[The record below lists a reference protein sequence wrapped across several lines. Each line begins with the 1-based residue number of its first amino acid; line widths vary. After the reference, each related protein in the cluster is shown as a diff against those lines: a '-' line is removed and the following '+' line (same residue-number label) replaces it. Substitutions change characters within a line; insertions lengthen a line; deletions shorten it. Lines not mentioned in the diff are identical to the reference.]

1 MKQDL
6 NPSIAPIACIQKS
19 TLELNLLMST
29 DGVNIKKSTY
39 KKEIWRSGLFG
50 FNALICH

>member
-1 MKQDL
+1 MKKDL

-39 KKEIWRSGLFG
+39 KKELWPV
-50 FNALICH
+50 